1 MQNSDTN
8 SLTRERTEIKY
19 LLSPG
24 KAKLVKELAE
34 EKVGSHT
41 YTEGRFITF
50 INTIYLDTKDRS
62 FYRHALENPGDHV
75 KLRAREYYYFNE
87 ELIELSSSWDSLF
100 EYSPVIW
107 LELKERKKQSTFK
120 HRIKVP
126 KEMLVPMLA
135 GSECRR
141 ELIEANQNVPEFD
154 TAYEILSSYLS
165 ERNGKPLVPS
175 SVVNYRRR
183 SFEGGDKTLRITLD
197 AGLSFHRV
205 KSDLLKMKK
214 PMLKENIGPALRSL
228 KDIVL
233 EVKTRS
239 GIPSWL
245 GQATGGIEPVDFSKF
260 RESSRLVLE
269 SD

>member
-1 MQNSDTN
+1 MRNSDKN
-8 SLTRERTEIKY
+8 ALTRERTEIKY

-24 KAKLVKELAE
+24 KAKIIKELAE

-50 INTIYLDTKDRS
+50 ITTIYLDTEDRS

-100 EYSPVIW
+100 EYRPVIW

-126 KEMLVPMLA
+126 KNVLVPMLA
-135 GSECRR
+135 GSECRS
-141 ELIEANQNVPEFD
+141 ELIDVNDNVPEFD

-183 SFEGGDKTLRITLD
+183 SFEDGHETLRITLD
-197 AGLSFHRV
+197 AGLNFHRA
-205 KSDLLKMKK
+205 KNDLLKMKK
-214 PMLKENIGPALRSL
+214 PMVKENLGSALSSL

-233 EVKTRS
+233 EIKTRS
-239 GIPSWL
+239 GIPAWL
-245 GQATGGIEPVDFSKF
+245 KSATGGIDPVDFSKF
-260 RESSRLVLE
+260 RESSRLALE